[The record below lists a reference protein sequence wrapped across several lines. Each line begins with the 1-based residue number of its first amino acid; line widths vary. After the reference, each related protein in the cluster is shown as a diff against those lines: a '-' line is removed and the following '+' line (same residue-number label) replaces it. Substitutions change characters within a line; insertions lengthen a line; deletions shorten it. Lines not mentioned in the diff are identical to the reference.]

1 MRTSVLHPVNT
12 RATQRGAAALIVTVA
27 LFFAMLLVAVYL
39 NRNLVFEQRTA
50 ANQARAT
57 QAFEAAEA
65 GLEWA
70 QAQLNATGRIGADC
84 RPSSDAADPSFRER
98 FLLHDANTARFTP
111 ATWLQ
116 GTLPV
121 ARQAAC
127 VRTAAGWSCSCPL
140 SGPPTLT
147 AANDVASAPAFRIQF
162 QASGVAGV
170 VRLLATGCSRLGG
183 ECAAAGGA
191 ATEAVA
197 HVEIALG
204 LAPGLKTAPV
214 AALTARGSIT
224 AAGAA
229 LGAHQGDAATGGI
242 ALHAGGAIV
251 APLARIDGPAG
262 SVADDAVVANDSS
275 LASLDTNAFFVAYF
289 GMRAADWPAQSVV
302 TTARCDGACGDALN
316 VAIEPGVINPLVR
329 VPGDLQLDG
338 PLVLGTPQR
347 PVAIVVDGA
356 AQLRGAVVVHGLLY
370 ARSLRWDDTVGG
382 GALVRGA
389 AISEGGYSGN
399 GAPDFAYDAAVLAT
413 LKGNTGSFAR
423 IHGSWRDF

>member
-12 RATQRGAAALIVTVA
+12 RATQRGAATLIVTVA

-98 FLLHDANTARFTP
+98 FLQHDASSARFTP

-127 VRTAAGWSCSCPL
+127 VRSAAGWSCSCPL

-183 ECAAAGGA
+183 ECSATGGT

-204 LAPGLKTAPV
+204 LVPGLKTAPV

-229 LGAHQGDAATGGI
+229 LGAHHGDAATGGI

-262 SVADDAVVANDSS
+262 SVADDAVVANDTA
-275 LASLDTNAFFVAYF
+275 LAGLDTTAFFVAYF
-289 GMRAADWPAQSVV
+289 GMRAADWQAQAVV
-302 TTARCDGACGDALN
+302 TTLRCEGECGVALN
-316 VAIEPGVINPLVR
+316 AAIEPGVINPLIH